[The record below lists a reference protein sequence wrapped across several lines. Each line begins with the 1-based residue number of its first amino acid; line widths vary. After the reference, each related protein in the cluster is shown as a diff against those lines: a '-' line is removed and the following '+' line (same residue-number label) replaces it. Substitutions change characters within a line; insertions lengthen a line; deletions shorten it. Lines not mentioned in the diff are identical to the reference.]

1 MPLKRRE
8 FLSLSALPLLAGT
21 AKAAPE
27 TAEVRRRAREL
38 GVRIGRLAP
47 GTLNAITDV
56 PGVAVGHVTLIEG
69 EGPLRVGAGP
79 VRTGVTAI
87 WPQRDILE
95 NYLACGSDVPNGNGE
110 MTGLLASMNL
120 GVISSP
126 LCLTSTSSVGVV
138 FDALQTL
145 QPRDEFPAG
154 VPVVGETWDAYL
166 NDTEGRHVHAGH
178 VRQALAAARGGPV
191 PEGNVGG
198 GTGMICYD
206 FKGGIGTSSR
216 RIHIGAREFHVG
228 ALVQANHG
236 ERGMLRIAGVPVGAL
251 IQDLNPEPEIAATFN
266 SIIMVLATDAPLL
279 SHDLDRLA
287 RRAVHGLART
297 GSISGNASGDFAFA
311 FSTANP
317 VPRAGFWR
325 GPDRT
330 LEFVDQTDMQAL
342 FEAAADAVEE
352 SILNA
357 LFMATGMRGRDG
369 HRVHALPVER
379 TLAILRDYHAIA

>member
-1 MPLKRRE
+1 MPIKRRE
-8 FLSLSALPLLAGT
+8 FLSLPALPVLAG
-21 AKAAPE
+21 AARAVPE
-27 TAEVRRRAREL
+27 TATVQKRAREL
-38 GVRIGRLAP
+38 GIRIGRLAP
-47 GTLNAITDV
+47 GALNAITDI
-56 PGVAVGHVTLIEG
+56 PGVEVGHVTLIRG
-69 EGPLRVGAGP
+69 DGPLRVGEGP

-87 WPQRDILE
+87 WPQRNVVE
-95 NYLACGSDVPNGNGE
+95 KYLPCGSNVPNGNGE
-110 MTGLLASMNL
+110 MTGLLAGANL

-126 LCLTSTSSVGVV
+126 LCLTNTSNVGLV
-138 FDALQTL
+138 FDALQAL

-154 VPVVGETWDAYL
+154 VPVVGETWDAFL
-166 NDTEGRHVHAGH
+166 NDTEGRHVHGEH
-178 VRQALAAARGGPV
+178 VRQALDDARGGPV

-198 GTGMICYD
+198 GTGMICYG
-206 FKGGIGTSSR
+206 FKGGIGTASR
-216 RIHIGAREFHVG
+216 RVPIGARDFHVG

-236 ERGMLRIAGVPVGAL
+236 ERGMLRVAGVPVGAL
-251 IQDLNPEPEIAATFN
+251 IRDLKPEPEVAGTFN

-297 GSISGNASGDFAFA
+297 GSISSNSSGDFAFA

-317 VPRAGFWR
+317 VARTGFWS
-325 GPDRT
+325 GPERT
-330 LEFVDQTDMQAL
+330 LQYVDQSDMQGL

-357 LFMATGMRGRDG
+357 LFMAADMRGRDG

-379 TLAILRDYHAIA
+379 TLAILREYHAVA

>member
-8 FLSLSALPLLAGT
+8 FLSLPALPVLAG
-21 AKAAPE
+21 AARAVPE
-27 TAEVRRRAREL
+27 TATVRRRAREL
-38 GVRIGRLAP
+38 GIRIGRLTP

-56 PGVAVGHVTLIEG
+56 PGVEVGHVTLIQG
-69 EGPLRVGAGP
+69 DGPLRVGEGP

-87 WPQRDILE
+87 WPQRNVVE
-95 NYLACGSDVPNGNGE
+95 EYLPCGSNVPNGNGE
-110 MTGLLASMNL
+110 MTGLLAGATL

-126 LCLTSTSSVGVV
+126 LCLTNTSNVGLV
-138 FDALQTL
+138 FDALQAM

-154 VPVVGETWDAYL
+154 VPVVGETWDAFL
-166 NDTEGRHVHAGH
+166 NDTEGRHVHAEH
-178 VRQALAAARGGPV
+178 VRQVLNDARGGPV

-198 GTGMICYD
+198 GTGMICYG
-206 FKGGIGTSSR
+206 FKGGIGTASR
-216 RIHIGAREFHVG
+216 RVRIGTRDLHVG

-236 ERGMLRIAGVPVGAL
+236 ERGLLRIAGVPVGAL
-251 IQDLNPEPEIAATFN
+251 IQDLKPEPDVATTFN

-297 GSISGNASGDFAFA
+297 GSISGNDSGDFAFA

-317 VPRAGFWR
+317 VPRARFWS
-325 GPDRT
+325 GPDRI
-330 LEFVDQTDMQAL
+330 LQYLDQFDMQPL

-357 LFMATGMRGRDG
+357 LFMATDMLGRDG
-369 HRVHALPVER
+369 HRVHALPIER
-379 TLAILRDYHAIA
+379 TLAILHEYHAIA